1 MKRIIAI
8 DILAMQGVS
17 VGDSFAYQGDD
28 VVERV
33 LAPFLKSPPPP
44 GTVIEVEYG
53 QTRLYRRPGVAV
65 S

>member
-17 VGDSFAYQGDD
+17 VGNSFAFQSDD

-33 LAPFLKSPPPP
+33 LAPFLKFPPPS

-53 QTRLYRRPGVAV
+53 QTRLYRRQGSPV